1 MSVRIGQEVQAL
13 PRPAGLTGGDSP
25 SSEGLSPAPQIDR
38 TELRLAYRADEEI
51 VVRQR
56 LNQARLNPGALGEA
70 NATARTLAKGVRAH
84 KPSGL
89 DAFLQAYDL
98 GSDEGIAMMCLAE
111 ALLRIPDAHT
121 ADELIADK
129 LSGPDWAEKL
139 GQSGS
144 SFVNAATFSLLLTG
158 KVLEGAQDR
167 SDNWKAALGRAVGRL
182 GEPVVRTAVREAMK
196 ILGRNFVFG
205 RNIDEALRRAKPE
218 REQGLSHSFDMLGEA
233 ARTIEDA
240 ERYAEAY
247 RNALDRIAK
256 EAKGGFARSPGI
268 SVKLSALHPRYEWS
282 HAEEAKAFIYP
293 ILEELARKASAADV
307 HLTIDA
313 EEADRLEL
321 QMDMLEALL
330 ADDSLFA
337 NGWGGLGIAVQA
349 YQKRSVP
356 LCEWVVDT
364 ARAHGRKLM
373 VRLVKGA
380 YWDTEIKLAQV
391 AGLPDYPVFTRKIAT
406 DVSYLASAKVLLA
419 ATDVIYPAFATHNAN
434 TIAAIKALAGRT
446 PFEFQRLHGMG
457 EGLYEELAKLEN
469 GIGDPQTPVR
479 IYAPVGSHKELLA
492 YLVRR
497 LLENGANSSFVN
509 RIADEQIS
517 LDDLV
522 RDPVA
527 DLEALQPKRNPRIV
541 LPNALFGKRRNSA
554 GVDLSD
560 PLVREPLMQR
570 LKRLEARSWT
580 AKPGRGKGEARSIV
594 SPYDHRVTVGTTYE
608 ATAEEVDQMVRAAH
622 AAQVGWDSLGGEKRA
637 QLLERTADLYE
648 EHAEEFFSLCTRE
661 AGKTLIDGVLEVREA
676 VDFLRFYASE
686 ARRQFTRPLPLPGPT
701 GEQNELRLH
710 GRGVIAAISPW
721 NFPLAIFT
729 GLVSAPLAAGNA
741 VIAKPAGQTPLIG
754 ALAIELMHQA
764 GIPRDIVQLAPG
776 SGRVVGGTL
785 TAHPLLSGVVFTGS
799 TETARMINRT
809 LAERDGPIIPFVAET
824 GGQNAMIVDSS
835 ALPEQVA
842 RDVISSAFQSAGQ
855 RCSAL
860 RVLFVQ
866 EDVADG
872 MIEMIAGAMEALT
885 VGDPSDLKT
894 DVGPVIDE
902 AAKKVLDDH
911 LAWLDANAKRICRLK
926 DPKEAADGTFVAP
939 AFYEIQLLSQLNREN
954 FGAILHVIRFAGNE
968 LDKVVEAINT
978 TGYGLTL
985 GLQSRIDTVRDYV
998 EKHARVGNFYV
1009 NRNQIGAVVESQPFG
1024 GEGLSGTGPKAGGPH
1039 YVARFA
1045 TERVTCIDTTAAGG
1059 NASLMAAIDG

>member
-1 MSVRIGQEVQAL
+1 MGSIDRSALRHAYRPDEEQVANERIAQA
-13 PRPAGLTGGDSP
+13 R
-25 SSEGLSPAPQIDR
+25 LSPA
-38 TELRLAYRADEEI
+38 EI
-51 VVRQR
+51 
-56 LNQARLNPGALGEA
+56 GEA
-70 NATARTLAKGVRAH
+70 AATARTLVKRVRGH
-84 KPSGL
+84 KPSGV
-89 DAFLQAYDL
+89 DAFLHAYDL

-129 LSGPDWAEKL
+129 LSGPDWSEQL
-139 GQSGS
+139 GRSDS
-144 SFVNAATFSLLLTG
+144 AFVNAATFSLLLTG

-205 RNIDEALRRAKPE
+205 RTIDEALKRAAPERAK
-218 REQGLSHSFDMLGEA
+218 GLSHSFDMLGEA
-233 ARTIEDA
+233 AKTFEDA
-240 ERYAEAY
+240 ERYAVSY
-247 RNALDRIAK
+247 RHALDRIAAG
-256 EAKGGFARSPGI
+256 AKDGFRRSPGI
-268 SVKLSALHPRYEWS
+268 SVKLTALHPRFEYT
-282 HAEEAKAFIYP
+282 HAEEALARVIP
-293 ILEELARKASAADV
+293 VVRELALKASRADV
-307 HLTIDA
+307 HFTIDA

-321 QMDMLEALL
+321 QMDVFEALL
-330 ADDSLFA
+330 ADDELFA
-337 NGWGGLGIAVQA
+337 NGWEGFGIAIQA
-349 YQKRSVP
+349 YQKRAAP
-356 LCEWVVDT
+356 LCDWVIDA

-380 YWDTEIKLAQV
+380 YWDTEIKAAQV
-391 AGLPDYPVFTRKIAT
+391 AGLSDYPVFTRKVAT
-406 DVSYLASAKVLLA
+406 DVSYLACARKLLA
-419 ATDVIYPAFATHNAN
+419 ASDVIYPAFATHNAN
-434 TIAAIKALAGRT
+434 TIGQVKALAQGRE
-446 PFEFQRLHGMG
+446 FEFQRLHGMG
-457 EGLYEELAKLEN
+457 EELYEELARLEE
-469 GIGDPQTPVR
+469 GIGEKRTPVR

-509 RIADEQIS
+509 RIADDQIS
-517 LDDLV
+517 IDELV

-527 DLEALQPKRNPRIV
+527 ELESIEPKRNPKIV
-541 LPNALFGKRRNSA
+541 PPDALFGRRRNSA

-560 PLVREPLMQR
+560 PLVREPLLER
-570 LKRLEARSWT
+570 LKKLEARTWT
-580 AKPGRGKGEARSIV
+580 AKPGHGKGEARAIV
-594 SPYDHRVTVGTTYE
+594 SPQDHRITVGTTFE
-608 ATAEEVDQMVRAAH
+608 ATAAEVDRMVRAAH
-622 AAQVGWDSLGGEKRA
+622 AAQIGWDSLGGEARA
-637 QLLERTADLYE
+637 RLLERTADLYE
-648 EHAEEFFSLCTRE
+648 EHAEEFFSLCIRE
-661 AGKTLIDGVLEVREA
+661 AGKTLLDAVLEVREA

-729 GLVSAPLAAGNA
+729 GLTSAPLAAGNA
-741 VIAKPAGQTPLIG
+741 VISKPAGQTPLIG

-764 GIPRDIVQLAPG
+764 GIPKDVVQLAPG

-785 TAHPLLSGVVFTGS
+785 TAHPLLAGVVFTGS
-799 TETARMINRT
+799 TETARTINRT

-835 ALPEQVA
+835 ALPEQVT

-860 RVLFVQ
+860 RVVFIQ
-866 EDVADG
+866 EDVADS
-872 MIEMIAGAMEALT
+872 MIRMIAGAMEALT
-885 VGDPSDLKT
+885 IGDPSDLKT

-911 LAWLDANAKRICRLK
+911 IEWLDKNAREICRLK
-926 DPKEAADGTFVAP
+926 PPKEAANGCFVAP
-939 AFYEIQLLSQLNREN
+939 AFYEINSLSQLNREN
-954 FGAILHVIRFAGNE
+954 FGAILHVIRFAG
-968 LDKVVEAINT
+968 DKLGEVVEAINT

-998 EKHARVGNFYV
+998 EEHARVGNFYV

-1045 TERVTCIDTTAAGG
+1045 IERVTCIDTTAAGG
-1059 NASLMAAIDG
+1059 NASLMASIDG